1 MKELFD
7 LIWSMNLKTL
17 FDSVGVV
24 LAVCLLLFDPFTDT
38 NNN

>member
-7 LIWSMNLKTL
+7 LIWDMNLKTL
-17 FDSVGVV
+17 FDGVGIV
-24 LAVCLLLFDPFTDT
+24 LAVCLLLFDSFMDM